1 MGSNHNHN
9 THIGKMKF
17 LAAAAA
23 VLAVDAL
30 PASTGITMPL
40 ERHTVRTSLNDLG
53 AKFGVEGVDPQ
64 GIINFQNAQYFGPI
78 GLGTPAQTFKVV
90 FDTGSSNLW
99 VPSKECR
106 SIACDV
112 HARYD
117 HDASSTYTPNG
128 TKLDLAYGSGAC
140 KGFLSED
147 VLTINTTR
155 VPGVTFGEMTKEGS
169 ISFIAGRFD
178 GIFGLGF
185 PQLAA
190 DGVTPPFY
198 TMVKQGL
205 TDNYFSVYLSG
216 QPGNA
221 GGDITWG
228 GVNPARYTGD
238 FVYVPL
244 TKPGYWQIRID
255 SVRVGNV
262 VQCSSGCEGIVDT
275 GTSLMAGPP
284 KDVANIQSILGSK
297 PLTAGEYT
305 IDCSLISQLPA
316 ITYVIDGVDYSLAGS
331 DYILQVQTQCL
342 VGFMGIDLSREGL
355 SWILGDVFIRK
366 YYTQFD
372 IANERIG
379 FAKVRA

>member
-1 MGSNHNHN
+1 
-9 THIGKMKF
+9 MKF
-17 LAAAAA
+17 LVAAAA

-30 PASTGITMPL
+30 PASTGITVPL
-40 ERHTVRTSLNDLG
+40 ERHTQRMSLNDLG
-53 AKFGVEGVDPQ
+53 AKFGVQGVDPQ
-64 GIINFQNAQYFGPI
+64 GIINFENAQYFGPV
-78 GLGTPAQTFKVV
+78 GLGTPSKTFKVV

-99 VPSKECR
+99 IPSSQCR
-106 SIACDV
+106 SLACDV
-112 HARYD
+112 HARYN
-117 HDASSTYTPNG
+117 HNKSSTYSPNG

-147 VLTINTTR
+147 VLTIGTTR
-155 VPGVTFGEMTKEGS
+155 VPGVTFGEMTTEGS

-178 GIFGLGF
+178 GILGLGF

-205 TDNYFSVYLSG
+205 TDNYFSVFLSG
-216 QPGNA
+216 QAGNA
-221 GGDITWG
+221 GGEITWG

-284 KDVANIQSILGSK
+284 KDVANIQSIIGSQ
-297 PLTAGEYT
+297 PLAAGEYT
-305 IDCSLISQLPA
+305 IDCNLISQLPA

-331 DYILQVQTQCL
+331 DYILQVQTECL
-342 VGFMGIDLSREGL
+342 VGFTGIDLSPEGL

-379 FAKVRA
+379 FATVA